1 MASRLLP
8 QRRESEALSALS
20 QLLQERE
27 LGLDQ
32 AEFNARS
39 RRRQMEQRRGELQT
53 QINALNKGQLV
64 YPDGDRARRVCQ
76 TINRELSQMGL
87 EPDARILCEILTVRE
102 PDWQECAEACL
113 GNRRF
118 DILVSPK
125 HYHTAKEAF
134 ARLKGE
140 VGQVSLLDSP
150 ALERDAGR
158 MATAPGQQLPGG
170 QAHQRE
176 LAGPVLCQ
184 QPARPDRLLRHPGHP
199 GALSPERHPGP
210 AAALPIP
217 AGPSAH
223 PGDVHRPG
231 GP

>member
-1 MASRLLP
+1 MPDGIRLLP

-32 AEFNARS
+32 AECNARS

-118 DILVSPK
+118 DILVSTK

-134 ARLKGE
+134 
-140 VGQVSLLDSP
+140 S
-150 ALERDAGR
+150 
-158 MATAPGQQLPGG
+158 
-170 QAHQRE
+170 
-176 LAGPVLCQ
+176 VL
-184 QPARPDRLLRHPGHP
+184 
-199 GALSPERHPGP
+199 
-210 AAALPIP
+210 
-217 AGPSAH
+217 
-223 PGDVHRPG
+223 
-231 GP
+231 

>member
-1 MASRLLP
+1 
-8 QRRESEALSALS
+8 
-20 QLLQERE
+20 
-27 LGLDQ
+27 
-32 AEFNARS
+32 
-39 RRRQMEQRRGELQT
+39 
-53 QINALNKGQLV
+53 
-64 YPDGDRARRVCQ
+64 
-76 TINRELSQMGL
+76 MGL

-158 MATAPGQQLPGG
+158 MATAPDSSS
-170 QAHQRE
+170 
-176 LAGPVLCQ
+176 LAAKLTSENWL
-184 QPARPDRLLRHPGHP
+184 A
-199 GALSPERHPGP
+199 
-210 AAALPIP
+210 
-217 AGPSAH
+217 
-223 PGDVHRPG
+223 
-231 GP
+231 